1 MYDCTNEK
9 SFSNVHN
16 WLQQID
22 EHAYSGINTI
32 LVATKTD
39 LADKRQVSFNQGQ
52 QLAEQHK
59 MKFYETSA
67 LTGDGVSDA
76 FTGVVK

>member
-9 SFSNVHN
+9 SFGNVNN
-16 WLQQID
+16 WLAQID
-22 EHAYSGINTI
+22 EHAFTGINTI

-52 QLAEQHK
+52 
-59 MKFYETSA
+59 
-67 LTGDGVSDA
+67 
-76 FTGVVK
+76 